1 MTLEKKIEKLESII
15 AKMDDESTDLN
26 KTVDEYAVAIKSA
39 ADIVNDLKK
48 TDKKIAVL
56 KKESNTV
63 KEILID
69 HSNRTE

>member
-1 MTLEKKIEKLESII
+1 MKLEKKIEKLESVI

-56 KKESNTV
+56 KKESNAV
-63 KEILID
+63 KEVLINY
-69 HSNRTE
+69 SNSTE

>member
-56 KKESNTV
+56 KKESNAV

-69 HSNRTE
+69 HSNRSE